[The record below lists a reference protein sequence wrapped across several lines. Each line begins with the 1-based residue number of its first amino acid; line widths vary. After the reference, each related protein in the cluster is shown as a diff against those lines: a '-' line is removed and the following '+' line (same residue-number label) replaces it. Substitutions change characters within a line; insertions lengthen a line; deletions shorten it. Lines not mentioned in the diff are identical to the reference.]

1 MADGMPPM
9 PPRGGFFRGGP
20 GASYYGPYG
29 GAGSFGTAGSTYYS
43 YLDAR
48 QKAYLSTINF
58 VPGKKTFDL
67 VDTYRL
73 TKVELLGKYHKLP
86 ELGINLMAGV
96 LSVPRHFFRHSR
108 ASLDII
114 SNATI
119 KKK

>member
-1 MADGMPPM
+1 M
-9 PPRGGFFRGGP
+9 
-20 GASYYGPYG
+20 
-29 GAGSFGTAGSTYYS
+29 
-43 YLDAR
+43 DAR